1 MTDDSHRM
9 LDEIASVKRDKEM
22 EVTRL
27 HTEFRNEKE
36 ALLDK
41 S

>member
-9 LDEIASVKRDKEM
+9 LDQIASVKRDKEL

-27 HTEFRNEKE
+27 LSEFRSEKE